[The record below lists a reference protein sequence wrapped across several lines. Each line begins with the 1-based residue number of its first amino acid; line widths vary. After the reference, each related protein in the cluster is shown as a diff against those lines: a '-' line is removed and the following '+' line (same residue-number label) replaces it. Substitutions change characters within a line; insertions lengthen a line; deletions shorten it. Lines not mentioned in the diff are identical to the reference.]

1 MRAVSRPAVDVVVP
15 FAGSWAELEELGAR
29 LKRLKLLEGDSV
41 LIVYNTP
48 KQERRQNPDLQGI
61 PVVRAAERR
70 TPGFARNRGAAKGSA
85 PWIVFLDADTEPCE
99 DLLDR
104 YFDPAPAPRTALLG
118 GGVRDQPVPK
128 DGSAA
133 LRYAYI
139 RAAMSQENTFKLGPW
154 SYPTTSNVAVLRPAF
169 EATGG
174 FREDIRAGEDADL
187 SYRLRASGWT
197 IERREPA
204 AVVHRSRP
212 TLWSFMAQKV
222 LHGAGGGWLNRQYP
236 GCLPPRRR
244 PGLVWWAVRTAA
256 RGLISAIRSRDRDR
270 ALWALFEPVE
280 VLAWEFGRSLP
291 NVRPLTPGVWR
302 QALHDLRDATGAPR
316 I

>member
-15 FAGSWAELEELGAR
+15 FAGSPAELEELGAR
-29 LKRLKLLEGDSV
+29 LRRLKLLPGDSV
-41 LIVYNTP
+41 LIVDNTP
-48 KQERRQNPDLQGI
+48 KDEPTRRPEIPGI
-61 PVVRAAERR
+61 PVLPAAERR
-70 TPGFARNRGAAKGSA
+70 TPGFARNRGAAAGSA
-85 PWIVFLDADTEPCE
+85 PWIVFLDADTEPSE
-99 DLLDR
+99 NLLDR
-104 YFDPAPAPRTALLG
+104 YFDPAPGARTGLLA
-118 GGVRDQPVPK
+118 GGVRDQPAPE

-139 RAAMSQENTFKLGPW
+139 RAAMSQENTFKLGAW
-154 SYPTTSNVAVLRPAF
+154 SYPTTSNAAVLRPAF
-169 EATGG
+169 EAAGG

-187 SYRLRASGWT
+187 SYRLRASGWK
-197 IERREPA
+197 IERRESA
-204 AVVHRSRP
+204 TVMHLSRP
-212 TLWSFMAQKV
+212 TVGSFLAQKV
-222 LHGAGGGWLNRQYP
+222 VHGAGGGWLNRQYP

-256 RGLISAIRSRDRDR
+256 RGLISAVRWGDRDR

-291 NVRPLTPGVWR
+291 NARPLTPAVWR
-302 QALHDLRDATGAPR
+302 QALRDLRHPPGTPR

>member
-15 FAGSWAELEELGAR
+15 FAGSRPELEELGAR
-29 LKRLKLLEGDSV
+29 LRRLKLGEGDSV
-41 LIVYNTP
+41 LIVDNTS
-48 KQERRQNPDLQGI
+48 KRERRQSPDVGGI
-61 PVVRAAERR
+61 HVLRATERS

-85 PWIVFLDADTEPCE
+85 PWLVFLDADTEPTE

-104 YFDPAPAPRTALLG
+104 YFDPPPSPQTAMLG

-128 DGSAA
+128 DGSGA

-139 RAAMSQENTFKLGPW
+139 RSSMSQENTFKLGSW

-169 EATGG
+169 EAAGG
-174 FREDIRAGEDADL
+174 FREDIRAAEDADL
-187 SYRLRASGWT
+187 SYRLRASGWA

-204 AVVHRSRP
+204 TVVHRSRP
-212 TLWSFMAQKV
+212 TLWSLLAQKS

-256 RGLISAIRSRDRDR
+256 RGFTSAIRSRDRDR
-270 ALWALFEPVE
+270 ALWAVFEPVE

-291 NVRPLTPGVWR
+291 NTRPLTPGVWW
-302 QALHDLRDATGAPR
+302 QALRDLRHPRGTPR